1 MRAGLIWAATPLGVI
16 TYDTGRRD
24 LPFTRCEA
32 PSWLDLGAAWD
43 AIPRTAQQTLEAD
56 GIGRRTV
63 EEPLAREFL
72 RLARA
77 AGW

>member
-16 TYDTGRRD
+16 IFDTGRRD
-24 LPFTRCEA
+24 VPFTRCEA
-32 PSWLDLGAAWD
+32 RSFVELGAAWD
-43 AIPRTAQQTLEAD
+43 ALPRTAQRALEAD
-56 GIGRRTV
+56 GINERKISTSFIGEYT
-63 EEPLAREFL
+63 

>member
-1 MRAGLIWAATPLGVI
+1 MRAGLIRAATPLGVI
-16 TYDTGRRD
+16 YLDTRHPAV
-24 LPFTRCEA
+24 PFTRCEA
-32 PSWLDLGAAWD
+32 ASFLDLGAAWD
-43 AIPRTAQQTLEAD
+43 ALPRTAQRALEAD

-63 EEPLAREFL
+63 EEPLVREYL

>member
-1 MRAGLIWAATPLGVI
+1 MRAGLFWIATPLGI
-16 TYDTGRRD
+16 LTFDTGRRD
-24 LPFTRCEA
+24 LPFTRCEVA
-32 PSWLDLGAAWD
+32 SWLDLGAAWD
-43 AIPRTAQQTLEAD
+43 ALPRTARRAMEAD
-56 GIGRRTV
+56 GLGRRTV